1 MNCHRAQ
8 PVLSARMDGEAV
20 PRAAIASAEAHA
32 AGCAS
37 CTSFAERSGRIRT
50 AVRIGPA
57 MQVPDLVDPIMAA
70 VSAERMAPGT
80 TTRPAHAPRARRP
93 GTWHGVA
100 AALAA
105 GIVVGSVAV
114 GGPWRAADERTVA
127 IATIVDNVHAAA
139 ASLRSYSAT
148 YAIVERGGSP
158 AIVERGGS
166 PTIAER
172 RFELDV
178 AFLHPQRFRVDV
190 RDLTDYRS
198 VGPPTPTA
206 FTYIEDAPASY
217 REESCRIPDT
227 PCSITST
234 GEVESRPFSGAAP
247 PAGDLIVPLA
257 TFGTTDG
264 IRVVG
269 TAPLDGRDAV
279 HVVLS
284 FERAAPLFRF
294 LEVGDAWRPFYAD
307 DRVDL
312 WLDASTWFPL
322 RSTVTP
328 SPAPARRAWEGRF
341 GLPVERP
348 DTPIL
353 EVDAISVRDD
363 PPDPSLFE
371 IPDLRDPTVERASLG
386 GRLGYTPATPIET
399 GGLSFVAA
407 STPGLADGGAPR
419 SLLVYA
425 RGLDYLK
432 IAEHPD
438 WRRPG
443 PFGPVAHDAERIAL
457 GDGVARFAPA
467 GEDFGNLV
475 AIHAADTDLY
485 LESNL
490 PRDELLAIAAS
501 LPVRG
506 LPLRGAAR

>member
-8 PVLSARMDGEAV
+8 PVLSAHMDGEWV

-32 AGCAS
+32 AGCAA
-37 CTSFAERSGRIRT
+37 CTSFVARSARVRT
-50 AVRIGPA
+50 AVRIRPA
-57 MQVPDLVDPIMAA
+57 MDIPDLVDPIMAA
-70 VSAERMAPGT
+70 VVHERVAPVPT
-80 TTRPAHAPRARRP
+80 VRLRRSPRRRRPAAWR
-93 GTWHGVA
+93 GVA
-100 AALAA
+100 AAAVI

-114 GGPWRAADERTVA
+114 GGPWRSADEQTVA
-127 IATIVDNVHAAA
+127 IATIADNVRAAA

-148 YAIVERGGSP
+148 YAIVERGLTRDVP
-158 AIVERGGS
+158 ERQVGRGV
-166 PTIAER
+166 PER
-172 RFELDV
+172 QLELDV
-178 AFLHPQRFRVDV
+178 AFLQPQRFRVDV
-190 RDLTDYRS
+190 RDLTDYS
-198 VGPPTPTA
+198 PVGPPTPTA
-206 FTYIEDAPASY
+206 FTYIEDPPSSY
-217 REESCRIPDT
+217 REESCRVPDT
-227 PCSITST
+227 PCSST
-234 GEVESRPFSGAAP
+234 WTGRAESSPFSGAAP
-247 PAGDLIVPLA
+247 AAGDLIVPLA

-269 TAPLDGRDAV
+269 TEQLDGRDTV

-294 LEVGDAWRPFYAD
+294 LEVGGTWRPFYDA

-328 SPAPARRAWEGRF
+328 SPALARRGWESRF

-353 EVDAISVRDD
+353 EVHALAVRDA
-363 PPDPSLFE
+363 PPDRSLFD
-371 IPDLRDPTVERASLG
+371 IPDLRDPTVELASLEQ
-386 GRLGYTPATPIET
+386 RLGYAPLIPDET
-399 GGLSFVAA
+399 GGLSFVTA
-407 STPGLADGGAPR
+407 STPGVSDDGAPR

-432 IAEHPD
+432 IMEHPR

-443 PFGPVAHDAERIAL
+443 PFGPVAADAEQIAL
-457 GDGVARFAPA
+457 ANGIARFAPA
-467 GEDFGNLV
+467 GDDFGNRV
-475 AIHAADTDLY
+475 AIHATGTDVW

-490 PRDELLAIAAS
+490 PRDELLAVAAS

-506 LPLRGAAR
+506 LPLQDPVR

>member
-8 PVLSARMDGEAV
+8 PVLSARMDGESV
-20 PRAAIASAEAHA
+20 PRAAVASAEAHA
-32 AGCAS
+32 AGCPSCAS
-37 CTSFAERSGRIRT
+37 FTARSARVRT
-50 AVRIGPA
+50 AVRIRPA

-70 VSAERMAPGT
+70 VVDERIAPDA
-80 TTRPAHAPRARRP
+80 TTRLARVPRGRRRAPAWR
-93 GTWHGVA
+93 GVA

-105 GIVVGSVAV
+105 GIVAGSVAV
-114 GGPWRAADERTVA
+114 GGPWRAADEQTVA

-148 YAIVERGGSP
+148 YAIVERGLSP
-158 AIVERGGS
+158 DV
-166 PTIAER
+166 PER
-172 RFELDV
+172 RLELDV

-217 REESCRIPDT
+217 REESCRLPDT
-227 PCSITST
+227 PCSTTST
-234 GEVESRPFSGAAP
+234 AEAESRPFSGAAP

-257 TFGTTDG
+257 TFGTGDG
-264 IRVVG
+264 IRLVG

-294 LEVGDAWRPFYAD
+294 LEVGGTWRPFYAD

-328 SPAPARRAWEGRF
+328 SPAAARRAWENRF
-341 GLPVERP
+341 GLPVERSE
-348 DTPIL
+348 TPIL
-353 EVDAISVRDD
+353 VVDAIAVRDA
-363 PPDPSLFE
+363 PPDRSLFE
-371 IPDLRDPTVERASLG
+371 IPDLRDPTVDPASLV
-386 GRLGYTPATPIET
+386 GRLGYAPLTPTET

-407 STPGLADGGAPR
+407 STPGLSDDGAPR

-443 PFGPVAHDAERIAL
+443 PFGPVAPDAEEIAL
-457 GDGVARFAPA
+457 ADGVARFAPA

-475 AIHAADTDLY
+475 AIHGAGTDLY

-506 LPLRGAAR
+506 LPLEGAAR

>member
-8 PVLSARMDGEAV
+8 PVLSAQMDGGSV
-20 PRAAIASAEAHA
+20 PRAAVASAEAHA
-32 AGCAS
+32 AGCAA
-37 CTSFAERSGRIRT
+37 CTSFVARSARVRT
-50 AVRIGPA
+50 AVRIRPA
-57 MQVPDLVDPIMAA
+57 MAVPDLVEPIMAA
-70 VSAERMAPGT
+70 LVDERVALV
-80 TTRPAHAPRARRP
+80 PAVRLRRSLRRP
-93 GTWHGVA
+93 RPPAWRGVA
-100 AALAA
+100 AAAVI

-114 GGPWRAADERTVA
+114 GGPWRSADEQTVA
-127 IATIVDNVHAAA
+127 IATIAGNVRAAA

-148 YAIVERGGSP
+148 YAVVERGLSRDVP
-158 AIVERGGS
+158 ERQ
-166 PTIAER
+166 
-172 RFELDV
+172 FELDV
-178 AFLHPQRFRVDV
+178 AFLRPQRFRVDV
-190 RDLTDYRS
+190 RDLTDYPP

-206 FTYIEDAPASY
+206 FTYIEDAPSSY
-217 REESCRIPDT
+217 REESCRVPDT
-227 PCSITST
+227 PCSTTWS
-234 GEVESRPFSGAAP
+234 GHAESSPFSGAAP
-247 PAGDLIVPLA
+247 AAGDLIVPLA

-269 TAPLDGRDAV
+269 TEPLDGRDTV

-294 LEVGDAWRPFYAD
+294 LEVGGTWRPFYGD

-328 SPAPARRAWEGRF
+328 SHAEARRGWERRF

-353 EVDAISVRDD
+353 EVDALAVRDA
-363 PPDPSLFE
+363 PPDRSLFD
-371 IPDLRDPTVERASLG
+371 IPDLRDPTVDLASLEE
-386 GRLGYTPATPIET
+386 RLGYAPLIPAET
-399 GGLSFVAA
+399 GGLSFVTA
-407 STPGLADGGAPR
+407 STPGVSDDGAPR

-432 IAEHPD
+432 IAEHPR

-443 PFGPVAHDAERIAL
+443 PFGPVAADAEQIAL
-457 GDGVARFAPA
+457 ANGIARFAPA
-467 GEDFGNLV
+467 GDDFGNRV
-475 AIHAADTDLY
+475 AIHAAGTDVW

-490 PRDELLAIAAS
+490 PRDELLAVAAS

-506 LPLRGAAR
+506 LPLEDPAR